1 MNVEKVRKIKKMQ
14 AQKFEKFIK
23 LMMMTTS
30 PNDGEVLNA
39 VRMANAALIEANL
52 NWDEFLRGKA
62 RITGDTPTVHSGKKY
77 DNASEIN
84 QMFDAVLQNVK
95 PGSSFFKFLESI
107 HDWWDV
113 KGWLTEKQYNALR
126 KTYERI

>member
-1 MNVEKVRKIKKMQ
+1 MQ

-30 PNDGEVLNA
+30 PNDGEVLTA
-39 VRMANAALIEANL
+39 IRMANATLIEANL

-62 RITGDTPTVHSGKKY
+62 KITGDAPTVHSGKQY
-77 DNASEIN
+77 DNADEIN
-84 QMFDAVLQNVK
+84 QMFDAVLKSVK
-95 PGSSFFKFLESI
+95 PGTSFHKFLESV

-113 KGWLTEKQYNALR
+113 RGSLTEKQYKALR

>member
-1 MNVEKVRKIKKMQ
+1 MQ

-62 RITGDTPTVHSGKKY
+62 KVTGDAQTVHSGKKY

-84 QMFDAVLQNVK
+84 QMFEAVLRSVK
-95 PGSSFFKFLESI
+95 SGTSFYGFLESI
-107 HDWWDV
+107 H
-113 KGWLTEKQYNALR
+113 GFFEANSFLTEKQYNALR